1 MLKTQSVRKKL
12 VLGIIILF
20 MLLIG
25 AVWVIYQF
33 VFSKYVE
40 EEASRNIE
48 FLMQQTEKAVKSS
61 LSMIES
67 SVEYFFM
74 DKTLQEWI
82 NMDSPSPNDELLG
95 KLNMDEAIQ
104 HSLMA
109 NSAWENDLMG
119 VAYFYVD
126 QYAFTFYS
134 NGNFPIHDLTQQ
146 IKGIS
151 AKMQLDSSSEL
162 RLFLPKDDTRTFF
175 IGKSYVD
182 EKQKKKNLNLIIAVD
197 EKKLMEEYGVVNQYK
212 GAHAYL
218 VDRKGNIYS
227 SAGDR
232 KIGDRLQKDEKEFFT
247 DGSVEEMNLNGAM
260 SYVFGKEVSRTGLRL
275 LIQIP
280 KDSYAAAM
288 TQIARQ
294 YVLIVCLVLAGVM
307 VAGMLAIYKGTAFL
321 TTIEQ
326 KFTAMKNGDYTVKM
340 PDFQTME
347 LHELSRAF
355 NGMTEQIDYLVH
367 EVYEKEIEVKKAEL
381 GFLQSQINPHFLFNT
396 FAAIGTRAKI
406 AGQEEIYRMIRAIS
420 TLLEAGFRS
429 SEKALVEIRK
439 EMEYVECY
447 LYIQKERFGE
457 KLQYEIK
464 IEDEELLNCQVPR
477 LCLEPIVEN
486 AVVHGIE
493 PKMGTGTVIITIV
506 LEQDTVCMIV
516 EDDGVGFPKQKEPLP
531 QTKSSIGVSNTDK
544 RLKLMYGDK
553 YGVFIDKEKEQ
564 GARVYVKIPYRRGEG
579 HV

>member
-1 MLKTQSVRKKL
+1 
-12 VLGIIILF
+12 
-20 MLLIG
+20 
-25 AVWVIYQF
+25 
-33 VFSKYVE
+33 
-40 EEASRNIE
+40 
-48 FLMQQTEKAVKSS
+48 
-61 LSMIES
+61 
-67 SVEYFFM
+67 
-74 DKTLQEWI
+74 
-82 NMDSPSPNDELLG
+82 MDSPSPNDELLG

-247 DGSVEEMNLNGAM
+247 DGSVEEMNLNGEM

-367 EVYEKEIEVKKAEL
+367 EIYEKEIEVKKAEL

>member
-1 MLKTQSVRKKL
+1 M
-12 VLGIIILF
+12 
-20 MLLIG
+20 
-25 AVWVIYQF
+25 
-33 VFSKYVE
+33 
-40 EEASRNIE
+40 
-48 FLMQQTEKAVKSS
+48 
-61 LSMIES
+61 
-67 SVEYFFM
+67 
-74 DKTLQEWI
+74 
-82 NMDSPSPNDELLG
+82 
-95 KLNMDEAIQ
+95 
-104 HSLMA
+104 
-109 NSAWENDLMG
+109 
-119 VAYFYVD
+119 
-126 QYAFTFYS
+126 
-134 NGNFPIHDLTQQ
+134 
-146 IKGIS
+146 
-151 AKMQLDSSSEL
+151 
-162 RLFLPKDDTRTFF
+162 
-175 IGKSYVD
+175 
-182 EKQKKKNLNLIIAVD
+182 
-197 EKKLMEEYGVVNQYK
+197 
-212 GAHAYL
+212 
-218 VDRKGNIYS
+218 
-227 SAGDR
+227 
-232 KIGDRLQKDEKEFFT
+232 
-247 DGSVEEMNLNGAM
+247 
-260 SYVFGKEVSRTGLRL
+260 
-275 LIQIP
+275 
-280 KDSYAAAM
+280 
-288 TQIARQ
+288 
-294 YVLIVCLVLAGVM
+294 
-307 VAGMLAIYKGTAFL
+307 
-321 TTIEQ
+321 
-326 KFTAMKNGDYTVKM
+326 
-340 PDFQTME
+340 
-347 LHELSRAF
+347 
-355 NGMTEQIDYLVH
+355 
-367 EVYEKEIEVKKAEL
+367 
-381 GFLQSQINPHFLFNT
+381 QSQINPHFLFNT

>member
-1 MLKTQSVRKKL
+1 
-12 VLGIIILF
+12 

-232 KIGDRLQKDEKEFFT
+232 KIGDRLQKDEKEFFYRRFCRRDESERGDVLCVRKRSLENRAPAIDPDSQGQLCGGNDT
-247 DGSVEEMNLNGAM
+247 DSKAVCIDRMSGACR
-260 SYVFGKEVSRTGLRL
+260 SDGCWYAGNIQRHSFPDNDRTKIYGNEKWRLYRENAGLS
-275 LIQIP
+275 
-280 KDSYAAAM
+280 DY
-288 TQIARQ
+288 
-294 YVLIVCLVLAGVM
+294 
-307 VAGMLAIYKGTAFL
+307 GTA
-321 TTIEQ
+321 
-326 KFTAMKNGDYTVKM
+326 
-340 PDFQTME
+340 
-347 LHELSRAF
+347 
-355 NGMTEQIDYLVH
+355 
-367 EVYEKEIEVKKAEL
+367 
-381 GFLQSQINPHFLFNT
+381 
-396 FAAIGTRAKI
+396 
-406 AGQEEIYRMIRAIS
+406 
-420 TLLEAGFRS
+420 
-429 SEKALVEIRK
+429 
-439 EMEYVECY
+439 
-447 LYIQKERFGE
+447 
-457 KLQYEIK
+457 
-464 IEDEELLNCQVPR
+464 
-477 LCLEPIVEN
+477 
-486 AVVHGIE
+486 
-493 PKMGTGTVIITIV
+493 
-506 LEQDTVCMIV
+506 
-516 EDDGVGFPKQKEPLP
+516 
-531 QTKSSIGVSNTDK
+531 
-544 RLKLMYGDK
+544 
-553 YGVFIDKEKEQ
+553 
-564 GARVYVKIPYRRGEG
+564 
-579 HV
+579 

>member
-1 MLKTQSVRKKL
+1 M
-12 VLGIIILF
+12 
-20 MLLIG
+20 
-25 AVWVIYQF
+25 
-33 VFSKYVE
+33 
-40 EEASRNIE
+40 
-48 FLMQQTEKAVKSS
+48 
-61 LSMIES
+61 
-67 SVEYFFM
+67 
-74 DKTLQEWI
+74 
-82 NMDSPSPNDELLG
+82 
-95 KLNMDEAIQ
+95 
-104 HSLMA
+104 
-109 NSAWENDLMG
+109 
-119 VAYFYVD
+119 
-126 QYAFTFYS
+126 
-134 NGNFPIHDLTQQ
+134 
-146 IKGIS
+146 
-151 AKMQLDSSSEL
+151 
-162 RLFLPKDDTRTFF
+162 
-175 IGKSYVD
+175 
-182 EKQKKKNLNLIIAVD
+182 
-197 EKKLMEEYGVVNQYK
+197 
-212 GAHAYL
+212 
-218 VDRKGNIYS
+218 
-227 SAGDR
+227 
-232 KIGDRLQKDEKEFFT
+232 
-247 DGSVEEMNLNGAM
+247 
-260 SYVFGKEVSRTGLRL
+260 
-275 LIQIP
+275 
-280 KDSYAAAM
+280 
-288 TQIARQ
+288 
-294 YVLIVCLVLAGVM
+294 
-307 VAGMLAIYKGTAFL
+307 
-321 TTIEQ
+321 
-326 KFTAMKNGDYTVKM
+326 KM

-367 EVYEKEIEVKKAEL
+367 EIYEKEIEVKKAEL